1 MGDQEGEAKAKHH
14 EDHGDDVGEDLLDDA
29 EEHDAEVAPLER
41 HPPEDDDELEPGRAH
56 AHRRQV
62 AGKQVPGV
70 RLAQKLN
77 TTRQKYLIRSKNI
90 KQRHPWNQRV
100 TFMKGVPIATRKTNH
115 SM

>member
-14 EDHGDDVGEDLLDDA
+14 EDHGDYVGEDLLDDA

-77 TTRQKYLIRSKNI
+77 ITKIFDTQQKYL
-90 KQRHPWNQRV
+90 
-100 TFMKGVPIATRKTNH
+100 TRLENTH
-115 SM
+115 GIDV